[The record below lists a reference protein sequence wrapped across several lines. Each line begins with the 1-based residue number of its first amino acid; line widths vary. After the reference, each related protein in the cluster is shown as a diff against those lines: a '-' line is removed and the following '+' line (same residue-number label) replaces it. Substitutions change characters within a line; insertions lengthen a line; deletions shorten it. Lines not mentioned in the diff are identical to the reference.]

1 MVDGTLK
8 SKNCLL
14 TNPIRS
20 LRNGF
25 ADMVSV
31 VDWALSVKLQTGGGW
46 TLRDKETAIIII
58 KEQQ

>member
-14 TNPIRS
+14 TNPIQP

-25 ADMVSV
+25 ADVISV
-31 VDWALSVKLQTGGGW
+31 VDRALSVKLQTGRGW
-46 TLRDKETAIIII
+46 TLRDKETT
-58 KEQQ
+58 